1 MWVKK
6 INHINKVSHVRTNY
20 RPTIKLDL
28 SIFNSKKSLEAKTL
42 FLERTFVT
50 SVIFKKMLFAHDAL
64 KAGRL
69 RPSAVPGRKR
79 LRMTP
84 SFVDGQLAGHHPSAI
99 RRDKDVVLDS
109 DSAPAGEINP
119 GLYRHDHIFHE

>member
-50 SVIFKKMLFAHDAL
+50 SVILKKMLFAHDAL
-64 KAGRL
+64 KAGRVL
-69 RPSAVPGRKR
+69 PLYQDKR
-79 LRMTP
+79 C
-84 SFVDGQLAGHHPSAI
+84 V
-99 RRDKDVVLDS
+99 
-109 DSAPAGEINP
+109 
-119 GLYRHDHIFHE
+119 